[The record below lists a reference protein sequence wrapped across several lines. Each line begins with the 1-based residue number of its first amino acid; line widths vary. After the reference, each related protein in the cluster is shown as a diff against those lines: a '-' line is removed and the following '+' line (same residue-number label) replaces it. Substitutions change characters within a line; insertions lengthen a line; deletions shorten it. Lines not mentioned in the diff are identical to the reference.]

1 MNLNKL
7 RTKFTVFVGI
17 LLFVLFMQVWPKS
30 SWGFFASS
38 RLVSSTVFLTA
49 A

>member
-1 MNLNKL
+1 VNLNKL

-30 SWGFFASS
+30 NGS
-38 RLVSSTVFLTA
+38 FLLAHTWFPA
-49 A
+49 QHF